1 MFFNWFWIFNRYCE
15 MEIRRII
22 EESYND
28 YLLADSDIIREIHAK
43 HISRAASG
51 FIKNQG
57 SKLEDW
63 LEAFKNEDI
72 VLEKLKQIKQNE

>member
-1 MFFNWFWIFNRYCE
+1 

-28 YLLADSDIIREIHAK
+28 YLLADSDTSKEIHAR
-43 HISRAASG
+43 HIARTASG

-63 LEAFKNEDI
+63 LEVFSREEI
-72 VLEKLKQIKQNE
+72 VIEKLKQIKKNE